1 MIRDQVRFPASSFA
15 VMAAALILGLAVSC
29 PAAAFSF
36 GKKKQVE
43 APPPPPPVEAT
54 LPVGPPVLADY
65 VVRQASAYATYM
77 RHASAIS
84 STFPDGPSVGAALRI
99 GARSE
104 QHQLQQGVVAYAA
117 IVALQDSTFVNAVRA
132 FAAHASQRDA
142 MVRYILADPNYV
154 TTLGGHESAAGLIVA
169 AVRTFATHASSR
181 DQMIGY
187 ILADP
192 SYVLSLGGH
201 DSAAGLIVATL
212 NDQASRLAAAG
223 DKVKQMSLDI
233 QLKAAWSKK
242 PVPNPDQRLLDVKQL
257 SSAPAPADDDLRA
270 QLLQAESAPSTVVVS
285 GPPVN
290 PPYSQAVIR
299 GMALAALAVLGR
311 AGDANMDYV
320 MPLLV
325 NDTDGYCF
333 NMAKLNLYQCLS
345 VARPYYEDMYCL
357 GLHIMDDTGHC
368 VAGQIGHPEPAAP
381 APLIAAAM
389 PVSTGPLAAGAPI
402 STSAQRR

>member
-1 MIRDQVRFPASSFA
+1 MPTGQYLRGFPFMICDKARFPASSFA
-15 VMAAALILGLAVSC
+15 VMAAALILGLAVSG

-36 GKKKQVE
+36 GRKKE
-43 APPPPPPVEAT
+43 PPPPPPPPPVEAT
-54 LPVGPPVLADY
+54 LAVGPPVLADY

-117 IVALQDSTFVNAVRA
+117 IVALQDPTF
-132 FAAHASQRDA
+132 
-142 MVRYILADPNYV
+142 
-154 TTLGGHESAAGLIVA
+154 VA
-169 AVRTFATHASSR
+169 AVRQFATHASSR

-192 SYVLSLGGH
+192 NYVMTLGGH

-212 NDQASRLAAAG
+212 NDQASRLTLAG
-223 DKVKQMSLDI
+223 DRVKQMSLDI

-242 PVPNPDQRLLDVKQL
+242 PVPNPDQRLSDAKQL
-257 SSAPAPADDDLRA
+257 SSAPLTGDEDLRS
-270 QLLQAESAPSTVVVS
+270 QLQQAVSAPSPVVVS
-285 GPPVN
+285 GPPVS
-290 PPYSQAVIR
+290 PPYSQAVVR
-299 GMALAALAVLGR
+299 GLALAALAVLGR
-311 AGDANMDYV
+311 AGDGNMDYV

-368 VAGQIGHPEPAAP
+368 VASQIGHPQPAAP
-381 APLIAAAM
+381 PPVIADATPVAA
-389 PVSTGPLAAGAPI
+389 GPGAGGAPI
-402 STSAQRR
+402 STGAARR

>member
-1 MIRDQVRFPASSFA
+1 MPTRQFSRGFPFMIRDKVRFPASSFA

-77 RHASAIS
+77 RRASAIS

-117 IVALQDSTFVNAVRA
+117 ILALQDPTFV
-132 FAAHASQRDA
+132 S
-142 MVRYILADPNYV
+142 
-154 TTLGGHESAAGLIVA
+154 

-192 SYVLSLGGH
+192 SYVLTLGGH

-242 PVPNPDQRLLDVKQL
+242 PVPNPDQRLLDIKQL

-270 QLLQAESAPSTVVVS
+270 QLQQAESAPSTVVVS

>member
-1 MIRDQVRFPASSFA
+1 MA
-15 VMAAALILGLAVSC
+15 VAFILAVAASG

-36 GKKKQVE
+36 GKKKPE
-43 APPPPPPVEAT
+43 PPPPPPPPPVEAT

-84 STFPDGPSVGAALRI
+84 SSFPDGPSVGSALRI
-99 GARSE
+99 GAHSE

-117 IVALQDSTFVNAVRA
+117 IVALQDPAFVSAVRA
-132 FAAHASQRDA
+132 FANHASSRDQIIG
-142 MVRYILADPNYV
+142 YILADPNYV
-154 TTLGGHESAAGLIVA
+154 LTLGGHESAAGLIVA
-169 AVRTFATHASSR
+169 
-181 DQMIGY
+181 
-187 ILADP
+187 
-192 SYVLSLGGH
+192 
-201 DSAAGLIVATL
+201 TL
-212 NDQASRLAAAG
+212 NDQAGRLTAAG

-242 PVPNPDQRLLDVKQL
+242 PVPNPDQRLLEVKQL
-257 SSAPAPADDDLRA
+257 SSAPLSPDEDLRA
-270 QLLQAESAPSTVVVS
+270 QLQQAETGPSPLAVPGPAVS
-285 GPPVN
+285 
-290 PPYSQAVIR
+290 PPYSQAVVR
-299 GMALAALAVLGR
+299 GLALAALAVLGR

-325 NDTDGYCF
+325 NDNDGYCF

-368 VAGQIGHPEPAAP
+368 VASQIGHPGPAAP
-381 APLIAAAM
+381 APVIADAT
-389 PVSTGPLAAGAPI
+389 PVGSVAAGSGGPI
-402 STSAQRR
+402 ATGAARR

>member
-1 MIRDQVRFPASSFA
+1 MIRDKVRFPASSFA

-43 APPPPPPVEAT
+43 APPAPPPVEAT

-117 IVALQDSTFVNAVRA
+117 ILALQDPTF
-132 FAAHASQRDA
+132 
-142 MVRYILADPNYV
+142 
-154 TTLGGHESAAGLIVA
+154 VA